1 VTDEH
6 ALSRAAGD
14 GVRAQSL
21 LENEMLKGAFK
32 ALEDSYMAAW
42 RATTIDEVGSREKLF
57 IAINIVAKVRDHL
70 TAVVNNGKL
79 AEAELKHLVETAER
93 KKKFGII

>member
-1 VTDEH
+1 VIDEH

-57 IAINIVAKVRDHL
+57 LA
-70 TAVVNNGKL
+70 TAG
-79 AEAELKHLVETAER
+79 AMRIICETPVLR
-93 KKKFGII
+93 SNRR